1 MLARAEANERSH
13 LRVPFNLMYG
23 QTSILEDIRRE
34 FTSGNMVSRL
44 IIINVAVF
52 VIINVVTV
60 VMFLASGSTVNPVLP
75 WIMLRAEVMDL
86 LKHPWTLLTHMFTH
100 YGIWHLLFNMLW
112 LFWFGKIIQ
121 EFIGNKKILPLYVYG
136 GITGALLLIISY
148 NIFPGLRSD
157 LPYVSA
163 LGASAGVLA
172 IVTAAAT
179 LVPDYTVFLL
189 FFGAVKIKY
198 IALFMVILDMVSIP
212 GLNSGGRIAHLGG
225 ALFGY
230 VFIKQLQVGHDW
242 SKPFNNFLE
251 AIVGIFKRK
260 EPRVVYRTK
269 PQEQKKKRS
278 YPEDKQGRVDA
289 ILDKIAQSG
298 YDSLTKEEKEF
309 LFKVSKDE

>member
-1 MLARAEANERSH
+1 
-13 LRVPFNLMYG
+13 MYG
-23 QTSILEDIRRE
+23 NTSIWGDIKRE
-34 FTSGNMVSRL
+34 FFSGNVVSQL
-44 IIINVAVF
+44 IIINVLVF
-52 VIINVVTV
+52 VVINLVTV
-60 VMFLASGSTVNPVLP
+60 AIFLASGSTVNPVLP
-75 WIMLRAEVMDL
+75 WIMIPADVVQL
-86 LKHPWTLLTHMFTH
+86 LKRPWTLLTHMFAH
-100 YGIWHLLFNMLW
+100 FGIWHLLFNMLW

-121 EFIGNKKILPLYVYG
+121 EFIGNKKILPLFIYG
-136 GITGALLLIISY
+136 GLCGAALLIISY
-148 NIFPGLRSD
+148 NIFPGLQSD

-172 IVTAAAT
+172 IVVAAAT

-242 SKPFNNFLE
+242 SKPFNNFLD
-251 AIVGIFKRK
+251 AMAGLFRKK
-260 EPRVVYRTK
+260 EPRMVYKTDSQERK
-269 PQEQKKKRS
+269 RKQSDYPQ
-278 YPEDKQGRVDA
+278 DKQQQVDA
-289 ILDKIAQSG
+289 ILDKIARSG
-298 YDSLTKEEKEF
+298 YDSLSKEEKEF

>member
-1 MLARAEANERSH
+1 
-13 LRVPFNLMYG
+13 MYG
-23 QTSILEDIRRE
+23 NTSIWSDIKRE
-34 FTSGNMVSRL
+34 FFSGNVVSQL
-44 IIINVAVF
+44 IIINVIVF
-52 VIINVVTV
+52 IAINLVTV
-60 VMFLASGSTVNPVLP
+60 VIFLSSGSTANPVLQ
-75 WIMLRAEVMDL
+75 WIMLPAEIREL
-86 LKHPWTLLTHMFTH
+86 LRKPWTLLTHMFAH
-100 YGIWHLLFNMLW
+100 FGIWHLLFNMLW
-112 LFWFGKIIQ
+112 LYWFGRIIQ
-121 EFIGNKKILPLYVYG
+121 EFIGNKKILPLFIYG
-136 GITGALLLIISY
+136 GLCGAALLIISY
-148 NIFPGLRSD
+148 NIFPGLQSE

-172 IVTAAAT
+172 IVVAAAT

-251 AIVGIFKRK
+251 TAAGLFKRK
-260 EPRVVYRTK
+260 EPRVVHKTG
-269 PQEQKKKRS
+269 PQERKKKQAD
-278 YPEDKQGRVDA
+278 YPQDKQQRVDA
-289 ILDKIAQSG
+289 ILDKIARSG
-298 YDSLTKEEKEF
+298 YDSLSKEEKEF

>member
-1 MLARAEANERSH
+1 
-13 LRVPFNLMYG
+13 MYG
-23 QTSILEDIRRE
+23 NTSIWDDIKRE
-34 FTSGNMVSRL
+34 FFSGNVVSQL
-44 IIINVAVF
+44 IIINVLVF
-52 VIINVVTV
+52 VVINLVTV
-60 VMFLASGSTVNPVLP
+60 AIFLASGSTVNPVLP
-75 WIMLRAEVMDL
+75 WIMIPADVVQL
-86 LKHPWTLLTHMFTH
+86 LKRPWTLLTHMFAH
-100 YGIWHLLFNMLW
+100 FGIWHLLFNMLW

-121 EFIGNKKILPLYVYG
+121 EFIGNKKILPLFIYG
-136 GITGALLLIISY
+136 GLCGAALLIISY
-148 NIFPGLRSD
+148 NIFPGLQSD

-172 IVTAAAT
+172 IVVAAAT

-242 SKPFNNFLE
+242 SKPFNNFLD
-251 AIVGIFKRK
+251 AMAGLFRKK
-260 EPRVVYRTK
+260 EPRMVYKTDSQERK
-269 PQEQKKKRS
+269 RKQSDYPQ
-278 YPEDKQGRVDA
+278 DKQQQVDA
-289 ILDKIAQSG
+289 ILDKIARSG
-298 YDSLTKEEKEF
+298 YDSLSKEEKEF

>member
-1 MLARAEANERSH
+1 
-13 LRVPFNLMYG
+13 MYG
-23 QTSILEDIRRE
+23 NTSIWGDIKRE
-34 FTSGNMVSRL
+34 FFSGNVLSQL
-44 IIINVAVF
+44 IIINVVIF
-52 VIINVVTV
+52 VAINLVTV
-60 VMFLASGSTVNPVLP
+60 GVFLASGSTVNPILP
-75 WIMLRAEVMDL
+75 WIMIPADVMQLLRR
-86 LKHPWTLLTHMFTH
+86 PWTLLTHMFAH
-100 YGIWHLLFNMLW
+100 FAIWHLLFNLLW

-121 EFIGNKKILPLYVYG
+121 EFIGNKKILPLYIYG
-136 GITGALLLIISY
+136 GLCGAALMIISY
-148 NIFPGLRSD
+148 NIFPGLKPD
-157 LPYVSA
+157 MPYATA

-172 IVTAAAT
+172 IVVAAAT

-251 AIVGIFKRK
+251 SVTGLFKRK
-260 EPRVVYRTK
+260 EPRVVYKTK
-269 PQEQKKKRS
+269 TPEPKKKRADF
-278 YPEDKQGRVDA
+278 PEGKQDRVDA
-289 ILDKIAQSG
+289 ILDKIATSG

-309 LFKVSKDE
+309 LFKVSNDE